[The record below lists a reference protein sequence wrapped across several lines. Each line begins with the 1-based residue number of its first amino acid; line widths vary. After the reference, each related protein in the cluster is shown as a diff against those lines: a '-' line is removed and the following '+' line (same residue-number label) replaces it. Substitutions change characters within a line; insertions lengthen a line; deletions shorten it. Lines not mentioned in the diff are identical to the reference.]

1 MPRGDSVARAPR
13 AASHPYAKMSSGM
26 SRRSATPGDRAHF
39 AAIAAAEKAAED
51 DRFARAAERPPGEGM
66 LAGIRLGAMLPMT
79 RTLLAEI
86 DARADGQMELAR
98 RRVALGIGTKAR
110 A

>member
-1 MPRGDSVARAPR
+1 
-13 AASHPYAKMSSGM
+13 M
-26 SRRSATPGDRAHF
+26 SRRTATPRDHEHF
-39 AAIAAAEKAAED
+39 AAIAAVEGEAEE
-51 DRFARAAERPPGEGM
+51 DRFARAAERPPAEGM

-79 RTLLAEI
+79 PVLLAEI

-98 RRVALGIGTKAR
+98 RRIALGIGSKAR

>member
-1 MPRGDSVARAPR
+1 
-13 AASHPYAKMSSGM
+13 
-26 SRRSATPGDRAHF
+26 
-39 AAIAAAEKAAED
+39 
-51 DRFARAAERPPGEGM
+51 M

-79 RTLLAEI
+79 PVLLAEI

-98 RRVALGIGTKAR
+98 RRIALGIGSKAR